1 MEAKKN
7 SRKIAVQAVFQFFF
21 SNDEITKILEEFCNY
36 RIKEH
41 QNNYKKYDIA
51 FLNEIVIGVFK
62 NKKKITQ
69 LIEENSSKEWP
80 VQRLDPTM
88 QAIISLAIYE
98 FSFCK
103 KTPFKV
109 IINEYVSIARMY
121 LDNNNTGFVNGILDS
136 LAKKIR
142 NNNE

>member
-1 MEAKKN
+1 M
-7 SRKIAVQAVFQFFF
+7 
-21 SNDEITKILEEFCNY
+21 
-36 RIKEH
+36 H
-41 QNNYKKYDIA
+41 
-51 FLNEIVIGVFK
+51 
-62 NKKKITQ
+62 
-69 LIEENSSKEWP
+69 
-80 VQRLDPTM
+80 
-88 QAIISLAIYE
+88 AIISLAIYE

>member
-1 MEAKKN
+1 MEARKN

-21 SNDEITKILEEFCNY
+21 SNDEISKILEEFCRY
-36 RIKEH
+36 RIKEK
-41 QNNYKKYDIA
+41 QNCEKKYDII
-51 FLNEIVIGVFK
+51 FLKEIVEGVFK
-62 NKKKITQ
+62 NKKEITK
-69 LIEENSSKEWP
+69 LIEEHSFKDWP
-80 VQRLDPTM
+80 IQRLDPTM
-88 QAIISLAIYE
+88 HAIISLAIYE